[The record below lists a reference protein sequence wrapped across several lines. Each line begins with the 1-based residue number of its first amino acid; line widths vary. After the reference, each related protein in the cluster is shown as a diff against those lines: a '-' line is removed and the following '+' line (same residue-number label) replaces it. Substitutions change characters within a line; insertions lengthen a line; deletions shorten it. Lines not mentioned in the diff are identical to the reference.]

1 MRRGKFITFE
11 GLDGAGKSSHIDS
24 VVSIIEGRGFNAVN
38 TREPGGTPLAEK
50 IRSLLLSEHMDLET
64 ETILMFAARQSH
76 VSSVI
81 RPALDVGKWVVCDR
95 FTDATYAYQGGG
107 RGVAEGRISEL
118 EHWVHGDLQPDMTL
132 LFDLPYEVARARI
145 DRSRTLD
152 RFEQE
157 AEAFHERVRQAY
169 LARARESNGRIVV
182 IDASQEQAL
191 VGQSVRAAVEALFG

>member
-11 GLDGAGKSSHIDS
+11 GLDGAGKSSHIDT
-24 VVSIIEGRGFNAVN
+24 VVSIIEGRGFKAVN

-107 RGVAEGRISEL
+107 RGVADGRISEL

-169 LARARESNGRIVV
+169 LARAHRSNGRIAV

-191 VGQSVRAAVEALFG
+191 VGQSVRTAIEALFG